1 MGTAAASI
9 ASAQAREGLNRVS
22 NEPEWP
28 KKGFGTYLKST
39 YQLPSKA
46 SAHSAMARR
55 PDLYC
60 HHGHLDKPF
69 IYSPSW

>member
-28 KKGFGTYLKST
+28 KRALKPT
-39 YQLPSKA
+39 
-46 SAHSAMARR
+46 
-55 PDLYC
+55 
-60 HHGHLDKPF
+60 
-69 IYSPSW
+69 